1 LLQLVLVLL
10 VNSSEGLWRR
20 LDLMLFS
27 VHWQSL
33 DGAVAPG
40 GGIWALL

>member
-10 VNSSEGLWRR
+10 ASSSSEGLWRQFQ
-20 LDLMLFS
+20 LMLCS
-27 VHWQSL
+27 YWQSL

-40 GGIWALL
+40 GGVWALL